1 MIAADFPYLIPIFSN
16 LLLHGLWYYRCLQE
30 EPISRE
36 DFAQRRRSLKRL
48 LEEKKLNA
56 IVLSTLL
63 NVRYYTGF
71 TGSNAL
77 LLVTP
82 RSTRLIT
89 DPRYTVQARQ
99 QCDCVVEI
107 GKSPIT
113 TLLGARFEK
122 ITAQV
127 KPLKKLR
134 IGFENTRVPYP
145 TFQLLQKMGQLIP
158 LGSAAEVARMI
169 KSPDEIAAI
178 RASVDLNSQAF
189 AKAMKRF
196 KISMT
201 ERDLAAEIDYQMR
214 KLGASAAAFETI
226 VASGAHSALPHA
238 QPREVAI
245 SMASGG
251 YLLIDM
257 GACREGYMSDM
268 TRTMGLGKCSGQVQS
283 VYQAVLESNL
293 EAIAAIRPGVIA
305 GEIHAVAVR
314 ALRRHKLDKLFIH
327 STGHGLGLEIHE
339 RPSLRSA
346 DETPLAA
353 GMLITVEPGVYQ
365 PGIGGVRIE
374 DTVLVTG
381 TGAEVLT
388 PTPKHWTMVG

>member
-1 MIAADFPYLIPIFSN
+1 MIAADLTIYISNFAN
-16 LLLHGLWYYRCLQE
+16 LLLHPLWYHESLQE
-30 EPISRE
+30 KPIGRD
-36 DFAQRRRSLKRL
+36 DFAQRRLSLKRL

-56 IVLSTLL
+56 IVLSTLV

-71 TGSNAL
+71 TGSNAI

-82 RSTRLIT
+82 RSSRLFT
-89 DPRYTVQARQ
+89 DPRYTVQAHQ
-99 QCDCVVEI
+99 QCDCVVEV
-107 GKSPIT
+107 GKTPLT
-113 TLLGARFEK
+113 TLLAARLEK
-122 ITAQV
+122 VSAQV

-169 KSPDEIAAI
+169 KGPAEIDAI

-189 AKAMKRF
+189 AKAIKRF
-196 KISMT
+196 KVSMT

-238 QPREVAI
+238 QPRDIAI
-245 SMASGG
+245 SAANGG

-268 TRTMGLGKCSGQVQS
+268 TRTMGLGKCSRQVQN

-305 GEIHAVAVR
+305 GEIHAVATR
-314 ALRRHKLDKLFIH
+314 ALRRHKLDKFFIH

-339 RPSLRSA
+339 RPSLRAA

-365 PGIGGVRIE
+365 QGIGGVRIE
-374 DTVLVTG
+374 DTVLVTE
-381 TGAEVLT
+381 TGYEVLT
-388 PTPKHWTMVG
+388 PTPKHWTIIG